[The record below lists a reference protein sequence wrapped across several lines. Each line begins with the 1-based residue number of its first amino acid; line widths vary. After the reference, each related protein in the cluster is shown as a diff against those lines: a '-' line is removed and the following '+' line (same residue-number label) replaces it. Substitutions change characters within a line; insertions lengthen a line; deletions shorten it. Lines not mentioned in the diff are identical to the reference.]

1 MARLAPY
8 LGMPGHA
15 VVHRTDGQVYI
26 HLHPNGTI
34 SMVAQQALGGRQAT
48 DTVPGMLAR
57 RLAADNAAI
66 SHGDHPMFDGTLTFP
81 YAFPS
86 PGQYRVWV
94 QIRRGQIIFTAPFDI
109 AVK

>member
-1 MARLAPY
+1 
-8 LGMPGHA
+8 MPGHA
-15 VVHRTDGQVYI
+15 VVYRTDGQVYI

-57 RLAADNAAI
+57 RMSAENAAMD
-66 SHGDHPMFDGTLTFP
+66 HGDRPMFAGTLTFP

-86 PGQYRVWV
+86 AGKYRIWV
-94 QIRRGQIIFTAPFDI
+94 QLRRGAGIVTAPFDI
-109 AVK
+109 VVRSVGGK